1 MNKDVVATSANIDNI
16 TKMLNLLQRI
26 KEDSGK
32 IREISLDDTGWEGMD
47 ATAFNNSLNKFT
59 EKLDKTSTDI
69 EEALSSYKTKQQ
81 QQLELTD
88 ETAKV
93 ADSLIEGAN
102 KVPNMIGRV
111 MFDILAP
118 TASGILSVQEAQAKK
133 FKNNLNSPESSNNSS
148 PATTSNASKHADPEK
163 KTLH

>member
-1 MNKDVVATSANIDNI
+1 
-16 TKMLNLLQRI
+16 
-26 KEDSGK
+26 
-32 IREISLDDTGWEGMD
+32 
-47 ATAFNNSLNKFT
+47 
-59 EKLDKTSTDI
+59 
-69 EEALSSYKTKQQ
+69 
-81 QQLELTD
+81 
-88 ETAKV
+88 
-93 ADSLIEGAN
+93 
-102 KVPNMIGRV
+102 